1 MALLT
6 IIDMLRV
13 GIRRSARWP
22 IAPRITGPRR
32 FVASQGGPAPNKP
45 QSRLSKYIPH
55 LDAISTKSGL
65 PLPSLAVSF
74 AILHELTAILPLV
87 ALFFAFQ
94 AFGIGGSIIK
104 WASQQE
110 DGDDLGLGSYIR
122 DWLQEGQKRVDKVAR
137 RYGMFGY
144 EKGSKAL
151 DEADQLSS
159 EDQALQVA
167 AAAKQSTAA
176 AGVANAV
183 AAYVVVKVSAHTFHY
198 SAYGTELII
207 VFARTGDFAFAD
219 RSVHRVCTWVH
230 AIRSGTVPP
239 RDLARC
245 IEAPTD
251 TSRRK
256 RKRHQHIIPAT
267 CTVD

>member
-1 MALLT
+1 
-6 IIDMLRV
+6 MLRL
-13 GIRRSARWP
+13 GIKRVVRWP
-22 IAPRITGPRR
+22 VVPHATESRR
-32 FVASQGGPAPNKP
+32 FIASQGGPTPNKP
-45 QSRLSKYIPH
+45 QSRLSKYIPR

-74 AILHELTAILPLV
+74 AILHELTAILPLI

-122 DWLQEGQKRVDKVAR
+122 DWLQEGQRRVDKVAR
-137 RYGMFGY
+137 RYGLFGY

-151 DEADQLSS
+151 DAADQLSS

-183 AAYVVVKVSAHTFHY
+183 AAYVVVKVSI
-198 SAYGTELII
+198 GT
-207 VFARTGDFAFAD
+207 
-219 RSVHRVCTWVH
+219 
-230 AIRSGTVPP
+230 IRSEV
-239 RDLARC
+239 RVQ
-245 IEAPTD
+245 I
-251 TSRRK
+251 S
-256 RKRHQHIIPAT
+256 
-267 CTVD
+267 